1 VISIARIILVIAI
14 GASVLPALAVA
25 QPLKVFVLVGQ
36 SNMQGKGAIEHLG
49 ELVAENPTE
58 YGHLKKDGRW
68 IERDDVWIKYW
79 DKKGKLTVGYGSP
92 ENRIGPELGFGHVM
106 GEALDSQVLII
117 KVAWGGQSLAL
128 DFRPP
133 RSGKPTFTLN
143 EKTQKRI
150 DSGEYEIGI
159 RFKETI
165 HEVKGTL
172 ANLQKHFP
180 EYGDRGYDVAG
191 LVWFQGFNDVI
202 NDDYRS
208 EYSTNLVNFI
218 RDVRKALGTPL
229 LPIVIGELGM
239 GGVEVNP
246 RYAHRHYAVRDAQK
260 APSVM
265 AEFKG
270 TVGFTRTSPFV
281 VEEGKGYDGGY
292 HYRGRA
298 DTFYRMG
305 VSFGRAMCE
314 LLEKEDTERHASQKP
329 EGHRFDPVVQN
340 IEGWTVYVD
349 PRMLEGEHSEDGAE
363 ALKMLA
369 NHLQR
374 IAILVPEKQL
384 TDMQN
389 LEIWIE
395 RHHPT
400 LGAMQYH
407 PNVGWLKRHGH
418 DPRLAKKIHI
428 PRAESLLSRQQMI
441 KHPAV
446 VLHELAHAYHDQYLG
461 FDEPRVVAA
470 YMKAKEAGTYDNVLL
485 YTGKKVRHYAIKDH
499 KEYFA
504 EGTESYFYRNDF
516 YPFVR
521 AELKEHDPTLH
532 DLLAEIWGPLQ

>member
-1 VISIARIILVIAI
+1 VRLTACAILAAVI
-14 GASVLPALAVA
+14 GAVVLSPLAVA

-36 SNMQGKGAIEHLG
+36 SNMQGQGAIEHLS
-49 ELVAENPTE
+49 ELAAENPTE
-58 YGHLKKDGRW
+58 YGHLKKNGRW

-92 ENRIGPELGFGHVM
+92 KDRIGPELGFGHVM
-106 GEALDSQVLII
+106 GGALDSQVLII

-133 RSGKPTFTLN
+133 SSGQPTFTPDK
-143 EKTQKRI
+143 KTQERI

-159 RFKETI
+159 RFRETVD
-165 HEVKGTL
+165 EVKTTL
-172 ANLQKHFP
+172 ANLQRYFP
-180 EYGDRGYDVAG
+180 DYEGQGYDIAG

-208 EYSTNLVNFI
+208 EYGTNLVNFI
-218 RDVRKALGTPL
+218 RDVRMALGMPQ
-229 LPIVIGELGM
+229 LPIVVGELGM
-239 GGVEVNP
+239 DGVQVNP
-246 RYAHRHYAVRDAQK
+246 RYAHKHYAMRNAQK

-270 TVGFTRTSPFV
+270 TVGFAGTSPYV
-281 VEEGKGYDGGY
+281 VKEGKGYDGGY

-298 DTFYRMG
+298 DTFYKIG
-305 VSFGRAMCE
+305 VSFGQVMCE
-314 LLEKEDTERHASQKP
+314 LLEQEDSERRVFQKP
-329 EGHRFDPVVQN
+329 EDHRSDPAIRN
-340 IEGWTVYVD
+340 IEGWTVHVD
-349 PRMLEGEHSEDGAE
+349 PQMLQGEHGELGAE

-374 IAILVPEKQL
+374 IAILVPKQQL
-384 TDMQN
+384 TQMQN
-389 LEIWIE
+389 QEIWIE
-395 RHHPT
+395 HHHPT
-400 LGAMQYH
+400 LSAMQYH
-407 PNVGWLKRHGH
+407 PSVDWLKRHGH
-418 DPRLAKKIHI
+418 DPRLARKVHI
-428 PRAESLLSRQQMI
+428 PRAQILLSRQQMI
-441 KHPAV
+441 KHPAM

-461 FDEPRVVAA
+461 FDEQRVVAA
-470 YMKAKEAGTYDNVLL
+470 YRKAKEAGTYDNVLL
-485 YTGKKVRHYAIKDH
+485 YTGRKDRHYALTDH

-532 DLLAEIWGPLQ
+532 DLLADIWGPLQ